1 MLVTLVGAGP
11 GDKGLLTLKGAQ
23 RILEADVIL
32 HDRFVGPEIMAMLP
46 ESAEIIDVGKYVGN
60 HPVPQEE
67 INKMLVEKAKEGKNV
82 VRLKGGDPF
91 VFGRGGEE
99 LELLVENNI
108 PFEVVPGVTSAI
120 SGPAYAGIPVTH
132 RDYASSFH
140 IITGHARN
148 NEPTNID
155 FEALVR
161 TGGTLVFLMGVS
173 SLKSICEGCIS
184 AGMDKDMP
192 AAVVENATY
201 NNQRK
206 FVGTVSTLPSIAE
219 ENSVVSPSLIIVGKV
234 CELSM
239 DYDWISGRPLHGKS
253 IIVARASPG
262 TSRLSDNLRELG
274 AQVFEMP
281 SPKIVP
287 LTEVGSD
294 IRMAIE
300 EIDSFSWL
308 VFTSAVG
315 VNTFFDCISEMGLD
329 IRELHHLN
337 TACVGAETA
346 RELKKRGINSDYNPD
361 EYNGVA
367 LAQGL
372 SELVNDGDKL
382 LITRAKDGAE
392 DLTKLLTDAKI
403 QFEDVAIYDKELK
416 LKEVVIPET
425 QYAAFTSS
433 SAVQWFSAS
442 IKEVDLSKIKAICIG
457 KSTAEKAMSYGM
469 ETIISEK
476 ASIDSLVTTI
486 KELLI

>member
-23 RILEADVIL
+23 RVLEADVIL

-46 ESAEIIDVGKYVGN
+46 ETAEIIDVGKYVGN
-60 HPVPQEE
+60 HPVPQDE
-67 INKMLVEKAKEGKNV
+67 INRMLVEKAKEGKKV

-155 FEALVR
+155 FDALVR

-173 SLKSICEGCIS
+173 ALRSICEGCIS

-206 FVGTVSTLPSIAE
+206 FVGTVSTLPSIAD
-219 ENSVVSPSLIIVGKV
+219 ENALVSPSLIIVGKV

-239 DYDWISGRPLHGKS
+239 DYDWISSRPLHGKN

-262 TSRLSDNLRELG
+262 TSRLSDNLRVLG

-287 LTEVGSD
+287 LTGAGSG
-294 IRMAIE
+294 IQRAIS
-300 EIDSFSWL
+300 EIDSFAWL

-315 VNTFFDCISEMGLD
+315 VNSFFDCISEMGLD
-329 IRELHHLN
+329 IRKLHHLK
-337 TACVGAETA
+337 TACVGAETV
-346 RELKKRGINSDYNPD
+346 RELKKRGINSDYNPE
-361 EYNGVA
+361 EYNGEA

-372 SELVNDGDKL
+372 KQLVKTGEKL
-382 LITRAKDGAE
+382 LIARAKDGTE
-392 DLTKLLTDAKI
+392 DLTKLLADAGI
-403 QFEDVAIYDKELK
+403 EFEDLAIYEKELRVE
-416 LKEVVIPET
+416 EVIIPATE
-425 QYAAFTSS
+425 YAAFTSS
-433 SAVQWFSAS
+433 SAVEWFVAS
-442 IKEVDLSKIKAICIG
+442 IKDVDLSRFKAICIG
-457 KSTAEKAMSYGM
+457 KSTAEKAKSYGM

-476 ASIDSLVTTI
+476 ASIDSLVSKI
-486 KELLI
+486 KELFE